1 MPTASKTYSKSR
13 ENYVSLMWPAN
24 LLMSFDYLQ
33 IDIKKFVK
41 AGDVDFNNLSGVPI
55 PANSGQSI
63 TGGFA
68 FSNIQSRAKDPRDQ
82 NIENGT
88 ILLPVPDNLQ
98 YTDSP
103 TWNDQDLG
111 ALGKTLPGMAK
122 GLLSGDAQAA
132 TDAVQNAAG
141 AGKVEVIVKALSE
154 LGNATT
160 QGLKG
165 QVINPYKEQIFQ
177 GIGMRQFDFS
187 WKLVPRSKSEQIA
200 IKQIIQKLRENSL
213 PNFAAGES
221 SDGTNENRADLA
233 SDRWLTVPRTFHLS
247 FKYQGKNIDSL
258 PKIKPCVCKNVQV
271 SYTPDNVW
279 ATHMLTDSDPAPV
292 AYNLTLSFGE
302 TEIITGTDV
311 TSGY

>member
-111 ALGKTLPGMAK
+111 ALGKT
-122 GLLSGDAQAA
+122 
-132 TDAVQNAAG
+132 
-141 AGKVEVIVKALSE
+141 
-154 LGNATT
+154 
-160 QGLKG
+160 
-165 QVINPYKEQIFQ
+165 
-177 GIGMRQFDFS
+177 
-187 WKLVPRSKSEQIA
+187 
-200 IKQIIQKLRENSL
+200 IK
-213 PNFAAGES
+213 
-221 SDGTNENRADLA
+221 T
-233 SDRWLTVPRTFHLS
+233 
-247 FKYQGKNIDSL
+247 
-258 PKIKPCVCKNVQV
+258 
-271 SYTPDNVW
+271 
-279 ATHMLTDSDPAPV
+279 
-292 AYNLTLSFGE
+292 
-302 TEIITGTDV
+302 
-311 TSGY
+311 